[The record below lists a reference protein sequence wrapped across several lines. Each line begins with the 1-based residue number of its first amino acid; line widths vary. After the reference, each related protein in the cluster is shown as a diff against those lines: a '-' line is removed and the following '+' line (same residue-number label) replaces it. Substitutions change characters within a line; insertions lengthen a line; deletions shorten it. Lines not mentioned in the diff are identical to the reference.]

1 MTKKTSLYREI
12 EEAASELFRGV
23 HSAIAKNPH
32 VAKNDLLVWLF
43 DSFEQDIANFEK
55 FPTELSYSTII
66 DLEDLDDDN
75 HSYECYAGEGSL
87 IVVDTRLR
95 LSIKLDV
102 IPCDGV
108 YLTTQPIIEQAR
120 GGVSSSYDCMYYGGE
135 CLEIEDVPYY
145 ERSSSYIDENDFYLI
160 TFESEKLVD
169 FAEQV
174 VERAKIALHHTSPEG
189 QEAKLS
195 KRIEYAFSK
204 KFIQAN
210 NAFLNSSVITYD
222 EVLTQIMD
230 NFERTVEN
238 FEANQNEEVH
248 FSNKVELRIVD
259 DSRQYEFTVCNNHF
273 AWQNTKIYLEI
284 TVNLIPHNGVYLYVN
299 PIVDESAVSNQSRS
313 NKVIY
318 ENGSL
323 VRPDEFNGRA
333 HLCPKI
339 DESCFADIRF
349 NHVKLLD
356 LKQ

>member
-1 MTKKTSLYREI
+1 MAKKSSLYLKI
-12 EEAASELFRGV
+12 EEAASELFEGV
-23 HSAIAKNPH
+23 HPAIADNSH
-32 VAKNDLLVWLF
+32 VAEQNLLAWLF
-43 DSFEQDIANFEK
+43 ESFEQDIANFEK
-55 FPTELSYSTII
+55 LPTELSYSTII

-102 IPCDGV
+102 IPGDAV
-108 YLTTQPIIEQAR
+108 YLTTRPIIEEAR
-120 GGVSSSYDCMYYGGE
+120 GGISSSYDCMFYGGE

-145 ERSSSYIDENDFYLI
+145 ERSSSYIDEDDFDAI
-160 TFESEKLVD
+160 TFESEKLID
-169 FAEQV
+169 FAEPEQV
-174 VERAKIALHHTSPEG
+174 AERAEIASHHTSSEG
-189 QEAKLS
+189 QATTLS
-195 KRIEYAFSK
+195 ERIEYAFSK

-222 EVLTQIMD
+222 DVLTQIMD

-238 FEANQNEEVH
+238 FEANQTAEVH

-273 AWQNTKIYLEI
+273 AWQHTKIYLEI
-284 TVNLIPHNGVYLYVN
+284 TVNLMPHNGVYLYVN

-323 VRPDEFNGRA
+323 VQPDEFNGRA

-356 LKQ
+356 L